1 MVIGILGAVGLVIG
15 INQLQNKSTRSEVI
29 PRPRESVRPS
39 PRQSPT
45 LRHNQRNQR
54 ESLGQSRR
62 QNRRESLGQSRRQN
76 RRESLGQSRRPRT
89 VKPTIMHQDITKTY
103 EANVAG
109 TKIKSQ
115 TVFMELLVKANYNNN
130 FKEFDEYFDF
140 VLKQP
145 NKKVIELFNHRHK
158 DIPNASGSCLSALFI
173 FKNYKYLLKIVNN
186 CDKDILDILVSDGL
200 EKNFP
205 DECLLNFGQLLYL
218 FNIHTKLEDKYKK
231 IKLYSLFFLIK
242 DFESE
247 FNKLFIPYTKNNLFA
262 LFPTTDD
269 YIKFEDYKDWYIIR
283 KFDIEIDDPQKSL
296 KEFQL
301 ETSDIITNFVYPRHD
316 GPPIWVQDTTRTIPP
331 INIDLENIKKKF
343 SRRKAWMKRAT

>member
-1 MVIGILGAVGLVIG
+1 MSASIIIGILGAVGLVIG
-15 INQLQNKSTRSEVI
+15 INQLQNKSNPSEVI
-29 PRPRESVRPS
+29 SGPS
-39 PRQSPT
+39 PRNSPSPSRRQRPSQRASQRHSQ
-45 LRHNQRNQR
+45 RHNQHIIKQTSMRWD
-54 ESLGQSRR
+54 
-62 QNRRESLGQSRRQN
+62 
-76 RRESLGQSRRPRT
+76 T
-89 VKPTIMHQDITKTY
+89 DITKTY
-103 EANVAG
+103 QANVG
-109 TKIKSQ
+109 LNKIKSQ
-115 TVFMELLVKANYNNN
+115 TMFMKLLVKANYKNN
-130 FKEFDEYFDF
+130 FKEFDAYFDF

-145 NKKVIELFNHRHK
+145 KTNVIKLFNHRHK
-158 DIPNASGSCLSALFI
+158 DIPNATGSCLSALFI
-173 FKNYKYLLKIVNN
+173 FKNYKYLLKIIEQYNYSQ
-186 CDKDILDILVSDGL
+186 DILDILVSDGL
-200 EKNFP
+200 DENVP
-205 DECLLNFGQLLYL
+205 DDCLLNFGQLLYL

-247 FNKLFIPYTKNNLFA
+247 FNKLFIPYSKYNPA
-262 LFPTTDD
+262 APFPTTDD

-301 ETSDIITNFVYPRHD
+301 ETSDIINNFVYPRHD